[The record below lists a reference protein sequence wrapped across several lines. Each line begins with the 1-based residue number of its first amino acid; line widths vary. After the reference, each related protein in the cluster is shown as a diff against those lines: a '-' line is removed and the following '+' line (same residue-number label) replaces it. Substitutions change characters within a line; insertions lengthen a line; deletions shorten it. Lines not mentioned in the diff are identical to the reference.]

1 MTGTLIFALT
11 LAAALGSA
19 LIAGVFFIFS
29 VAVMPAL
36 ARIAPAAGIAAMQS
50 INVTIL
56 NAWFFLAFF
65 GTAAISLF
73 LVVAA
78 LAGWT
83 EGRSAYLIA
92 GCLLYVAGSVLVTG
106 AFNVPL
112 NTALGAAG
120 PDSAEGSDLW
130 ARYLST
136 WTVWN
141 HLRAVAS
148 LGAAA
153 SFILA
158 LR

>member
-11 LAAALGSA
+11 LASALGSA

-36 ARIAPAAGIAAMQS
+36 GRIAPAAGIAAMQS

-56 NAWFFLAFF
+56 NPWFFLAFF

-73 LVVAA
+73 LAVAA
-78 LAGWT
+78 LAGWA
-83 EGRSAYLIA
+83 EGGSAYLIA

-106 AFNVPL
+106 VFNVPL
-112 NTALGAAG
+112 NTALAAVL